1 LSPCKMSM
9 GNDSLRL
16 PLDIAWSARRKKSRN
31 ILPVLS
37 LMFLQSEPTIRHTRR
52 ELDVTRQT
60 RDVQIE
66 KRKLSVRIGETA
78 PVERSV
84 GIIRKKAGG
93 ISASR
98 LRV

>member
-60 RDVQIE
+60 RDVKIE
-66 KRKLSVRIGETA
+66 KRKSGVRIGESI
-78 PVERSV
+78 ERSV
-84 GIIRKKAGG
+84 EIIRIKAGG